1 MRKGK
6 NKQKKKPAGGAEIIQ
21 DISIIQ
27 DIIELQREREKR
39 QQVER
44 NEDVIGGKK
53 EKSKEKRRASRL
65 SEERMRNDFQTEA

>member
-1 MRKGK
+1 M
-6 NKQKKKPAGGAEIIQ
+6 
-21 DISIIQ
+21 
-27 DIIELQREREKR
+27 
-39 QQVER
+39 ER